1 MNMNKLRHEYK
12 ILQKEFEMH
21 GESRDMNIDKEN
33 RVKLVVLCSR
43 VLALSQIELVAVFEL
58 KKI

>member
-43 VLALSQIELVAVFEL
+43 VLALSQI
-58 KKI
+58 